1 MGPVI
6 AMLIEQVELL
16 GLQGRAGGGGVEAPQ
31 VRSACAASPYQNQC
45 DVTILSEE
53 TSMWQR

>member
-1 MGPVI
+1 MVPVI
-6 AMLIEQVELL
+6 AVLIEQVELL

-31 VRSACAASPYQNQC
+31 VRSACAASPYQNHR

-53 TSMWQR
+53 SSL